1 MPLTP
6 ETLGLIES
14 TVYLCLMT
22 EKTISVSALFCKMQ
36 EFESL
41 IQNRKNIFFVAS
53 CQNEKPVNAD
63 KYGIHGLFVFYF
75 CGMNYAQITEK
86 KTVLIAKMQVRIP
99 IEIID
104 LFDGNLRTGF

>member
-1 MPLTP
+1 MS
-6 ETLGLIES
+6 TLKEYAPVAQLDRVFDYES
-14 TVYLCLMT
+14 
-22 EKTISVSALFCKMQ
+22 KGRG
-36 EFESL
+36 FESRRAY
-41 IQNRKNIFFVAS
+41 QNK
-53 CQNEKPVNAD
+53 KPVNAD